1 MPGEL
6 ESAANDFVAAIDSLD
21 LERIM
26 QAVAQDVQSVDE
38 VSRRWLRGNDEVRGY
53 LALWLGCGCERR
65 PHGASRGA
73 GARLGRH
80 GPSDMLDRAELHD
93 GR

>member
-53 LALWLGCGCERR
+53 LALWLG
-65 PHGASRGA
+65 
-73 GARLGRH
+73 
-80 GPSDMLDRAELHD
+80 
-93 GR
+93 